1 MVEFLQNLIF
11 GLDYPGLTLALD
23 PITIALLVGG
33 ITKGVQGIS
42 QHSKGKKTQQEGRDL
57 FDQQIRDFR
66 SGKYDITMD
75 PAVTAA
81 TQDMKRLGAE
91 AAFKTGETARSAI
104 SSAVSAGRYG
114 DPRMAAYTPQFAQ
127 TALGEAGKANQAA
140 ALNTAQVG
148 MDYANKVQGIR
159 TANESTRQQ
168 LESMMMARGAG
179 MEQQGIQQRQ
189 EGFNTAV
196 QGFGDAFGA
205 YASDPNSIFGPVNR
219 NQYVIDD
226 NGNKAYKVRNFSL
239 HNFNPSQMQNG
250 YITGYGGYPLFN
262 PNNSNNNQDGGRVP
276 RSTYALGGI
285 IGGVVGGITNTVGN
299 TLAESAM
306 EGIGRRRAAK
316 GKDTKMFGYTAE
328 DFDAEGNLVNDDS
341 GDITITVSKDG
352 QVQTMQDGGVA
363 PEILPGEFDHGSNPI
378 HMIDDDG
385 NKVAEATGGEILFNH
400 TQSNN
405 LIKLLQSGD
414 SEALYAY
421 LAELMQSPQFQMEI
435 EEYNSELNG

>member
-23 PITIALLVGG
+23 PITIALLIGG
-33 ITKGVQGIS
+33 ITKGVQGIQQS
-42 QHSKGKKTQQEGRDL
+42 RAGKKTRDEGRDL
-57 FDQQIRDFR
+57 FDKQVQDFR

-179 MEQQGIQQRQ
+179 MEQQGTQQRQ
-189 EGFNTAV
+189 EGINTAIG
-196 QGFGDAFGA
+196 GFGDAFGA
-205 YASDPNSIFGPVNR
+205 YASDPNSIFGPINR
-219 NQYVIDD
+219 NKYVIDD

-239 HNFNPSQMQNG
+239 HNFIPGQMQNG
-250 YITGYGGYPLFN
+250 YMQGYGGYPLYN
-262 PNNSNNNQDGGRVP
+262 PNNPNSRQDGGRVP
-276 RSTYALGGI
+276 RSTYVLGGI
-285 IGGVVGGITNTVGN
+285 IRG
-299 TLAESAM
+299 LYDMSKR
-306 EGIGRRRAAK
+306 GRERAQEDIARKRAAE
-316 GKDTKMFGYTAE
+316 GKDTTLFGYKAE
-328 DFDAEGNLVNDDS
+328 DFDAEGNLVSDDS

-352 QVQTMQDGGVA
+352 KVQTMQDGGVA

>member
-1 MVEFLQNLIF
+1 MVEFLHDLIF
-11 GLDYPGLTLALD
+11 GVSHPGLALALD
-23 PITIALLVGG
+23 PITIALLIAGG
-33 ITKGVQGIS
+33 TKAIQGGVQAH
-42 QHSKGKKTQQEGRDL
+42 QGKKARDEGRDL

-66 SGKYDITMD
+66 AGKYDLTMD

-91 AAFKTGETARSAI
+91 AAFRTGETARSAI

-127 TALGEAGKANQAA
+127 TALGEAGKANMASA
-140 ALNTAQVG
+140 INTG
-148 MDYANKVQGIR
+148 NIGLDYANKLQGIR
-159 TANESTRQQ
+159 SANESTRQQ

-189 EGFNTAV
+189 EGINTAI
-196 QGFGDAFGA
+196 QGVGDAFGA
-205 YASDPNSIFGPVNR
+205 YASDPNSIFGPINR

-239 HNFNPSQMQNG
+239 HNFTPGQGYMQNG
-250 YITGYGGYPLFN
+250 YIQGYGGYPLYN
-262 PNNSNNNQDGGRVP
+262 PPNRKDGGRVP
-276 RSTYALGGI
+276 RPTYALGGI
-285 IGGVVGGITNTVGN
+285 ISGIAGGMMNTVGN
-299 TLAESAM
+299 TMAEAAM

-316 GKDTKMFGYTAE
+316 GKDTKMFGYQAE
-328 DFDAEGNLVNDDS
+328 DFDESGNLIKDEN
-341 GDITITVSKDG
+341 GDIVITVSKDG
-352 QVQTMQDGGVA
+352 ETQTMEGGGVA
-363 PEILPGEFDHGSNPI
+363 PEILPGEFDHDSNPI
-378 HMIDDDG
+378 HMIDDNG

-414 SEALYAY
+414 PEALYAY
-421 LAELMQSPQFQMEI
+421 LAELMQSPQFQMEV